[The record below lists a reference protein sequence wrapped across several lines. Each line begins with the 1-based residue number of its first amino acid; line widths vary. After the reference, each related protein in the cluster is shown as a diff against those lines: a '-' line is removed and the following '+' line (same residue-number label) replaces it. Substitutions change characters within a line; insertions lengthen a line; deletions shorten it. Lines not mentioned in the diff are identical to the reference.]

1 MRLALITHFSHFEAE
16 GQTPPWQ
23 ACLSS
28 STERLHMST
37 QQSSSP
43 PPSPQWVPNP
53 GSRLPS
59 PWLQKQMQSGPENA
73 RALRV
78 EAQQEENLSLTWPG
92 RRPWPPCTRTSR
104 RRWGSRA
111 AGSLG
116 WTRQA
121 SQPPP
126 SLSPLSWSLQEGYRM
141 SGGLRDTEGVRP

>member
-1 MRLALITHFSHFEAE
+1 MRLALITRFSHFEAE

-28 STERLHMST
+28 STEPLHVST
-37 QQSSSP
+37 S
-43 PPSPQWVPNP
+43 NP
-53 GSRLPS
+53 AAPLP
-59 PWLQKQMQSGPENA
+59 LLSGCQTLLVGCLPHGFKDKCNQAQEML

-92 RRPWPPCTRTSR
+92 RRLWPPCTRTSR

-141 SGGLRDTEGVRP
+141 SGGPRDMEGIRP